1 MRCKGGGAGG
11 RSGNRPGLV
20 SLPSFRARYV
30 NRNENKVITF
40 IFKSIIQNIW
50 LLLLLNL
57 VDENICE
64 NYFFFLSDRVG
75 QFGSSSKKS
84 CCKLKVRFGLVSEN
98 DV

>member
-1 MRCKGGGAGG
+1 MEGKGGRA
-11 RSGNRPGLV
+11 GNRPGLV

-30 NRNENKVITF
+30 NRNANKVITF
-40 IFKSIIQNIW
+40 IFKSIIQNIS

-57 VDENICE
+57 VNENICE
-64 NYFFFLSDRVG
+64 NFFFSDRVG